1 MKRWMWV
8 PLAALVCVL
17 CLLPVFRPA
26 TEDVPSASIPAAVL
40 PETAELLPVSV
51 PLSDAVLP
59 EDAEEAASDV
69 PGTLYALPEGYRF
82 RSGALWKDGV
92 AHAFRQGQAGA
103 PLAVQQFSASLEWQG
118 QTLSL
123 AFDWCRAGDGSPLL
137 LCQPELEALRC
148 AAESIDGNTDT
159 VLFQLFAP
167 DARLDVACYALC
179 HLTKNTAE
187 WLFPAALEPYEIL
200 SLELSPTLEGCV
212 FSTLENIYYSDGQ
225 QTVELTDFCA
235 GTSPTGRWMGE
246 DLLLFS
252 TEDGDSAHSFCQRYA
267 PDSGTVTDVFMN
279 LPRYVQQRQPE
290 GLRFLRTCA
299 VSVSGTQMQVVSLY
313 DGTKSDFFLS
323 GQALRSV
330 DEPVEGLLA
339 LLYEDGS
346 FALTDTTGVL
356 LRQGTTGIAPTLA
369 SGWSVQGRTLWLFL
383 ENEGG
388 CWIRQLPLN
397 ELY

>member
-313 DGTKSDFFLS
+313 DGTKSDFSFPDRRCVRWMSRWKDCLRFCMRTA
-323 GQALRSV
+323 ALH
-330 DEPVEGLLA
+330 
-339 LLYEDGS
+339 
-346 FALTDTTGVL
+346 
-356 LRQGTTGIAPTLA
+356 
-369 SGWSVQGRTLWLFL
+369 
-383 ENEGG
+383 
-388 CWIRQLPLN
+388 
-397 ELY
+397 